1 VGHGCVVQGS
11 STGAVGTR
19 DNGADA
25 ATAQKWA
32 PRREISSVVD
42 ALAAVGVFD
51 ALTSRRRL
59 AEREQAS
66 PAEPAN
72 DTG

>member
-51 ALTSRRRL
+51 ART
-59 AEREQAS
+59 
-66 PAEPAN
+66 
-72 DTG
+72 